1 MTHTPQLGDVLHFQR
16 ICAACNDAGQEH
28 FTFVVDDPDILS
40 ILPQFRSSQATR
52 VGDRTATLWLDHV
65 LPSGE
70 KFGRLLSNLKS
81 MFGRKTAL
89 YDDTY
94 LIILADYNSHMI
106 GPSNTIIPFTVGNT
120 RNARVRQ
127 IAESMEF
134 RHFNHLDLRTSIG
147 EQGQEIRARQPM
159 DHIAEQ
165 KQYAIHELV
174 EDAII
179 ERRRELGLSQLMN
192 SAALGR
198 AAVTVCQK
206 MVAIEVPE
214 FEQVQA
220 DLQRTARHIGYGG
233 LEVGVTYY
241 RQTWPLDT
249 SNERIAQHM
258 LEVFDGIASE
268 ELWEDWGFGLTR
280 GRLVDQQTT
289 LGYGVVFGVGYTDGN
304 ALVTNYINEARRQAG
319 VQPLELN
326 HRLRN
331 VVRDYLALHSAPDT
345 EQIGKDLEESGY
357 ASPGSTVRRAYGGV
371 YAEIPVRSGDLD
383 VRDVARLVADEF
395 LRVSDVP
402 LLRADWK
409 DIGIAVRMDP
419 VLPPDDSDWPAVPS
433 IMAELL
439 IGWHLPQGT
448 ERPAHFPPPIGPR

>member
-1 MTHTPQLGDVLHFQR
+1 MTHTPQLGDVVHFRR
-16 ICAACNDAGQEH
+16 ICAACNDAGQAH
-28 FTFVVDDPDILS
+28 FTFVVNDPDILS

-52 VGDRTATLWLDHV
+52 VDDRTATLWLDHV
-65 LPSGE
+65 LPRGE

-94 LIILADYNSHMI
+94 LIILADYNHHMI
-106 GPSNTIIPFTVGNT
+106 GPSDTIIPFTVGNT

-134 RHFNHLDLRTSIG
+134 MHFNHLDLRTSIG
-147 EQGQEIRARQPM
+147 EQGQEIRATQPM
-159 DHIAEQ
+159 DHIAER
-165 KQYAIHELV
+165 KQYAVHELV

-192 SAALGR
+192 SAALGG

-214 FEQVQA
+214 VDQVQA
-220 DLQRTARHIGYGG
+220 DFQHAARHIGYEG
-233 LEVGVTYY
+233 LGVGAAYY
-241 RQTWPLDT
+241 RETWPVDT
-249 SNERIAQHM
+249 SNEQIAQHM
-258 LEVFDGIASE
+258 IEVFDDTASE
-268 ELWEDWGFGLTR
+268 DLWEDWGFGLTR
-280 GRLVDQQTT
+280 GRLNDQQTAF
-289 LGYGVVFGVGYTDGN
+289 GYGVVFGVGYTDGN

-326 HRLRN
+326 QRLRN
-331 VVRDYLALHSAPDT
+331 VVRDYLALHSEPDT
-345 EQIGKDLEESGY
+345 EQIGKDLVECGY
-357 ASPGSTVRRAYGGV
+357 TSPGSTVRRDYGGV
-371 YAEIPVRSGDLD
+371 YAEIPVRSGGLN
-383 VRDVARLVADEF
+383 VGDVARLVADEF
-395 LRVSDVP
+395 LRVCDVQ

-409 DIGIAVRMDP
+409 DIGVAVRMDP
-419 VLPPDDSDWPAVPS
+419 VLPPDNSDGPTGPS
-433 IMAELL
+433 IMAEFL
-439 IGWHLPQGT
+439 IGWRLPEGT